1 MENKGLFFTKL
12 SSISTVSTV
21 FALWLAVY
29 FSNEVEDALGY
40 ILILSVGILHG
51 ANDLKLIQKISRK
64 EKVLSFKSI
73 LGSYILGVLLTAL
86 SFFVFPSVALLL
98 FVGLSAYHFG
108 EQHWVGKLNP
118 SGQLNKLFYLLYGL
132 VIFNL
137 LFFLNAIDT
146 AEVIFDLTGFMLEDY
161 IFKYMLVF
169 CILLLI
175 IIGVYSYFNEETS
188 VQLGEELFL
197 LGLFF
202 IIFKM
207 ASLIWAFS
215 IYFIFWHSLPS
226 LINQIQVLYGQYS
239 TNNVKRYV
247 KSSFLYWCLAIIGLG
262 LTLYI
267 FRSNQSVFISL
278 FFAFLAAITVPH
290 VFVMYKV
297 LK

>member
-1 MENKGLFFTKL
+1 M
-12 SSISTVSTV
+12 
-21 FALWLAVY
+21 
-29 FSNEVEDALGY
+29 
-40 ILILSVGILHG
+40 
-51 ANDLKLIQKISRK
+51 
-64 EKVLSFKSI
+64 
-73 LGSYILGVLLTAL
+73 TAL
-86 SFFVFPSVALLL
+86 SFFVFPSVALIL

-118 SGQLNKLFYLLYGL
+118 SGQLNKLFYFLYGL

-137 LFFLNAIDT
+137 LFFLNASDT
-146 AEVIFDLTGFMLEDY
+146 TSVIFDLTGFMLEDY
-161 IFKYMLVF
+161 IFKYVLVLCMLP
-169 CILLLI
+169 LT
-175 IIGVYSYFNEETS
+175 IIGIYKYFRGDTNAR
-188 VQLGEELFL
+188 LGEELFL
-197 LGLFF
+197 LVLFF

-226 LINQIQVLYGQYS
+226 LINQIQLLYGQYS

-247 KSSFLYWCLAIIGLG
+247 KSSILYWCLAIIGLG

-267 FRSNQSVFISL
+267 FRSDQNVFISL

-290 VFVMYKV
+290 VFVMHKV